1 MKKSF
6 MKFATMFAAAMF
18 VLAACEKTEND
29 DNTGN
34 GGLKDPT
41 EQGGNNNQG
50 NENQGGNNNQ
60 GGTTDELHASLQG
73 SQYVTISLDE
83 YSTAAIQSKIKTSYQ
98 LDDTNVFFYIWENT
112 YSAGTASGLNF
123 YGEATGW
130 TSLVV
135 ANVGWSGGGWCVVE
149 PDFIPAFVDSTA
161 DLNNWYFHLA
171 YKGAANVPQC
181 VVLYWQGGEYKFA
194 IGQGTFTDN
203 GQSFSAIAP
212 TSGTFQ
218 PNVWNEYEVCLADTG
233 FNYAT
238 DNTTKEANLAA
249 VLSGGQA
256 GVTCDLDAIFFY
268 KK

>member
-18 VLAACEKTEND
+18 VLASCEKAGNEE
-29 DNTGN
+29 NTGN

-41 EQGGNNNQG
+41 ENQGDNNQG
-50 NENQGGNNNQ
+50 DNNQGNNNQ

-73 SQYVTISLDE
+73 SEYVTISLDE
-83 YSTAAIQSKIKTSYQ
+83 YSTAAIQSKIKASYQ
-98 LDDTNVFFYIWENT
+98 LDDTNVFFYIWEST
-112 YSAGTASGLNF
+112 YNAGTASGLNF

-135 ANVGWSGGGWCVVE
+135 STVGWSGGGWCVVAPE
-149 PDFIPAFVDSTA
+149 FIPAFVENTA

-171 YKGAANVPQC
+171 YKGAANVPHC
-181 VVLYWQGGEYKFA
+181 VVLSWQSGEYKFA
-194 IGQGTFTDN
+194 VGQGTFTDN
-203 GQSFSAIAP
+203 GQSYPAIAP

-233 FNYAT
+233 FNYAA
-238 DNTTKEANLAA
+238 DNTVSKANLAA
-249 VLSGGQA
+249 ILSGGQA